1 MKTLSFAF
9 AALALCLS
17 SAPAQDPAPLAPKIV
32 CPEPT
37 YDFGDKN
44 SAEAVEHDYVIR
56 NEGDLSLEIRG
67 VHASCGCTAVKPSQD
82 VIPPGG
88 EATIHAKLDLRG
100 RSGFQNKTITVQS
113 NDPQT
118 PNLLLQ
124 LKGTAV
130 QPLRAQP
137 STLFFGRLDPQA
149 PRNRT
154 FDVISG
160 VGPIQIEGVR
170 ADPPGFTVNAIPLDP
185 PGDGATHRFEVILDA
200 SLPDGPVNGAIFI
213 KTSLTDQPELAIPV
227 AAYIVAPPVPEASP
241 APEAVPAP
249 EATPAPEAAPE
260 AVQEAAPAELPPP
273 VPAP

>member
-1 MKTLSFAF
+1 MKTIPLCLV
-9 AALALCLS
+9 ALALCLS
-17 SAPAQDPAPLAPKIV
+17 SAPAQEPAPLASKIV
-32 CPEPT
+32 SPEPT
-37 YDFGDKN
+37 FDFGEKN
-44 SAEAVEHDYVIR
+44 NAESVEHDYVIR
-56 NEGDLSLEIRG
+56 NEGTLSLEIRG

-118 PNLLLQ
+118 PALLLQ
-124 LKGTAV
+124 LKGNAL

-160 VGPIQIEGVR
+160 LGPIQIEGVR
-170 ADPPGFTVNAIPLDP
+170 ADPPGFTVNSIPLDP
-185 PGDGATHRFEVILDA
+185 PGDGSTHRFEVVLDA
-200 SLPDGPVNGAIFI
+200 SLPAGAVNGVIFV
-213 KTSLTDQPELAIPV
+213 KTSLPNQPELSIPV
-227 AAYIVAPPVPEASP
+227 AAYLVAP
-241 APEAVPAP
+241 PAP
-249 EATPAPEAAPE
+249 EATTAPEAAPAPE
-260 AVQEAAPAELPPP
+260 AIPETVPEAAPAELPPP